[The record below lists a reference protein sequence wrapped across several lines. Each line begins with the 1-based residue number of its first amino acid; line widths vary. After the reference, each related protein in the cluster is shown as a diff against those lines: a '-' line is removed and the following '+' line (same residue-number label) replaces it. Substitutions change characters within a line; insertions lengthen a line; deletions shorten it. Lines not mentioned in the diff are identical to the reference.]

1 MRGRY
6 ALLLSR
12 DRGKVLQRVR
22 FLLTVLLAMVLLA
35 GCGGQEDTPVEQ
47 QEKEAGVE
55 ELAPEAPV
63 ESLPSYD
70 TGPDTDAETCQVE
83 RVIADLGPEG
93 AQRLT
98 DELLEAVRAGEF
110 ANMQEAYAARG
121 YTCNGSVK

>member
-1 MRGRY
+1 MRDRY

-12 DRGKVLQRVR
+12 DRGKVLQRVK

-35 GCGGQEDTPVEQ
+35 GCGGQEDTSVEQ
-47 QEKEAGVE
+47 QEKEAGLE
-55 ELAPEAPV
+55 EVTPEAPV

-70 TGPDTDAETCQVE
+70 TGPDTNEEICQVE
-83 RVIADLGPEG
+83 RVMADLGPEG

-121 YTCNGSVK
+121 YTCNRSVK

>member
-1 MRGRY
+1 
-6 ALLLSR
+6 
-12 DRGKVLQRVR
+12 
-22 FLLTVLLAMVLLA
+22 MVLLA
-35 GCGGQEDTPVEQ
+35 GCGGQEDTSVEQ

-70 TGPDTDAETCQVE
+70 TGPDTDAEISHVE

-98 DELLEAVRAGEF
+98 DELLEAVRTGEF

-121 YTCNGSVK
+121 YTCNESIK

>member
-1 MRGRY
+1 VRGRY

-22 FLLTVLLAMVLLA
+22 FLLTVLLAIVLLA
-35 GCGGQEDTPVEQ
+35 GCGGQEDTSVEQ

-98 DELLEAVRAGEF
+98 GELLEAVRTGQF

-121 YTCNGSVK
+121 YTCNESVK